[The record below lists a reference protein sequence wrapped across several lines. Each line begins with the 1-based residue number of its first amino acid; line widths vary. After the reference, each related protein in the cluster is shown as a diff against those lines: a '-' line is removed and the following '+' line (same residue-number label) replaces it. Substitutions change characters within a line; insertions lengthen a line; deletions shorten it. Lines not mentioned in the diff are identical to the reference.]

1 MEKRRLGASSVEVS
15 TVGLGGLHFGV
26 YLDEI
31 QSTRLVHHALDR
43 GVNFVDTGPLY
54 GNGQSETIVGKA
66 IKGRRDQVVLTTKVG
81 LARRTLADGSF
92 GVEVVPLRADRIR
105 ECLEQSLRALG
116 TDYVDLFQFHAF
128 DPDTPVEASFEV
140 MDQLVTEGKIR
151 AVGASNY
158 DPTELSAVVQAI
170 GSNGWAPLV
179 ALESHYNMIERMVEK
194 ELLPICSSNGVGI
207 IPYRSLARGILT
219 GKYRLGSAIPE
230 KSRAADSWRVRNWLQ
245 DETLAL
251 VAALEVFALQH
262 GRSVVE
268 LSIAWLLA
276 QPLVPSVLIGAR
288 DIPQFDACAD
298 AATWSL
304 SAGELAEIDEII
316 LAHGQKERVSSL
328 PEVYFEK

>member
-1 MEKRRLGASSVEVS
+1 MEKRRLGVSSVDVS
-15 TVGLGGLHFGV
+15 VIGLGGLHFGV
-26 YLDEI
+26 YLDET

-43 GVNFVDTGPLY
+43 GVNLIDTGPLY

-81 LARRTLADGSF
+81 LARRTLPDGSF

-116 TDYVDLFQFHAF
+116 TDHVDLFQFHAF
-128 DPDTPVEASFEV
+128 DADTPVEDSFEV
-140 MDQLVTEGKIR
+140 MDKLVAEGKIL

-158 DPTELSAVVQAI
+158 DPAELSAVVRAI

-194 ELLPICSSNGVGI
+194 DLLPICADNGVGV

-219 GKYRLGSAIPE
+219 GKYRLGGPIPE

-251 VAALEVFALQH
+251 VAALEAFALKH

-268 LSIAWLLA
+268 LSLAWLLA
-276 QPLVPSVLIGAR
+276 QPLVPTVLIGAR
-288 DIPQFDACAD
+288 DIEQFDACAN

-304 SAGELAEIDEII
+304 STAELAEIDAIVSTQ
-316 LAHGQKERVSSL
+316 GQSERVLSL